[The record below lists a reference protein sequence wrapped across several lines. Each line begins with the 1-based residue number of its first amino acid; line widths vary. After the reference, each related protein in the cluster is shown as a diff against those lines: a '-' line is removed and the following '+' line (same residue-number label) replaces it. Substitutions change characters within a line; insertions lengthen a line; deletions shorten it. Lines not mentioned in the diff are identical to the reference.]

1 MSFEEKIKE
10 LKINL
15 PEAKAPVGNYV
26 ATKVSGKMLFVSGQ
40 ISIDETGQLIKGK
53 VGKDLDTEA
62 GYNAARRCALSII
75 VLENKIYFNSNIA
88 STSTETP
95 NGKLFVLTAALVCIP
110 ASPKT
115 EAIRSD
121 APFNTLG

>member
-1 MSFEEKIKE
+1 MAVFYNSFDNSFRDFPDKSSEACIDGIE
-10 LKINL
+10 LLISNL
-15 PEAKAPVGNYV
+15 PCTQRQP
-26 ATKVSGKMLFVSGQ
+26 AT
-40 ISIDETGQLIKGK
+40 IKHIRSDASSEFRSDVFRK
-53 VGKDLDTEA
+53 W
-62 GYNAARRCALSII
+62 CS
-75 VLENKIYFNSNIA
+75 ENKIYFNSNIA

>member
-1 MSFEEKIKE
+1 M
-10 LKINL
+10 
-15 PEAKAPVGNYV
+15 
-26 ATKVSGKMLFVSGQ
+26 
-40 ISIDETGQLIKGK
+40 
-53 VGKDLDTEA
+53 
-62 GYNAARRCALSII
+62 AL
-75 VLENKIYFNSNIA
+75 VDNYFNSKIA

-121 APFNTLG
+121 APFNTLGWSINSSVELTNPVNFTQDLTFDKSLLQAFFTCAIILNAHLLAAL